1 MHLYIYTYIHICIHI
16 YILYI
21 YISTMEYRRAEKD
34 VTAPRVEIFREATM
48 EVGFT
53 MFHLFFWELPSG
65 N

>member
-1 MHLYIYTYIHICIHI
+1 MYTYKHIIYIYV
-16 YILYI
+16 

-48 EVGFT
+48 EVGFI
-53 MFHLFFWELPSG
+53 MFHLFFWELSSG

>member
-1 MHLYIYTYIHICIHI
+1 MYIYTHTYIYVYITYYI
-16 YILYI
+16 YV

-48 EVGFT
+48 EVGFI
-53 MFHLFFWELPSG
+53 MFHLFFWELSSG

>member
-1 MHLYIYTYIHICIHI
+1 
-16 YILYI
+16 
-21 YISTMEYRRAEKD
+21 MEYRRAEKD

-53 MFHLFFWELPSG
+53 MFLFFWELPSG

>member
-1 MHLYIYTYIHICIHI
+1 
-16 YILYI
+16 
-21 YISTMEYRRAEKD
+21 MEYRRAEKD